1 MGKLNKY
8 IYLIG
13 FYQLSYPLFQYCNH
27 LYNNK
32 FREENSSTPNQKR
45 LSQLYNKQN
54 NKWALVT
61 GASEGIGRASALDL
75 ARAGFNVMI
84 ASRSTEKLQSVS
96 SEIKTISQNTKVEIV
111 PIDLAKNNYEAIT
124 SNSEVMNNLAIVVNN
139 AGQLDPSKFLD
150 QNPEKI

>member
-1 MGKLNKY
+1 
-8 IYLIG
+8 
-13 FYQLSYPLFQYCNH
+13 
-27 LYNNK
+27 
-32 FREENSSTPNQKR
+32 
-45 LSQLYNKQN
+45 
-54 NKWALVT
+54 
-61 GASEGIGRASALDL
+61 
-75 ARAGFNVMI
+75 MI